1 MHARGDFSLG
11 ASQPRKR
18 AHESVR
24 PGGARVCFTFF
35 FFPFRANRLTADRHC
50 VSLVNAAFRGASRS
64 GESAR
69 GTKSLASPSTHR
81 KFPRCV
87 RRATSSTSGSP
98 KKRYRMDFLP
108 RSLGTFQS
116 LSANIGFDQSV
127 ELHRGG
133 SRRNATRETNCL
145 LIDTVIDV

>member
-1 MHARGDFSLG
+1 MHVGTSHSALRSRG
-11 ASQPRKR
+11 RER
-18 AHESVR
+18 T
-24 PGGARVCFTFF
+24 RVCAREERACVSLFF